1 MHVDYGSNETGLHV
15 VIAAGF
21 FPAISDLIKKGDCQT
36 SNKILQ
42 EAVRFITSLSLG
54 EDESLIA
61 SDTELLHALITIIR
75 NSNEDEWGFHLK
87 CDIIPVFGN
96 LANISVEYCDK
107 LLNEFH
113 IYQLLHS
120 ELERLESHLPTILQ
134 HDHNESRFS
143 FYTLAYLRNLIWTLQ
158 SVCKSRPSPQHY
170 FQPGDRLLELLFLYY
185 QSIDDIEIIRDIS
198 YCFFFAF
205 IASGDM
211 DKIPFLQ
218 KLINRIEKIFI
229 DFPAANHSSADLVVM
244 FYPILK
250 LLVLIA
256 SSDSSHSDLV
266 ATNETIFSLVLDL
279 LRKTSNPSLQAEVL
293 VFFGYG
299 LFRSPLMVIATGVHA
314 IAIELFFTT
323 SKEVVRRKALWLLG
337 VLIADEESSMLLDL
351 QMVKLHTLTDDVRDR
366 VIPMILKLVACLRQ
380 EGCFSIA
387 NKCVN
392 TLYCL
397 ERRVRVFSRE
407 N

>member
-1 MHVDYGSNETGLHV
+1 MHVDYGSNETGLHL

-21 FPAISDLIKKGDCQT
+21 FPAISELIKKGNFQT

-61 SDTELLHALITIIR
+61 SDTELLHALIDIIR
-75 NSNEDEWGFHLK
+75 NSHEDEWGFHLK
-87 CDIIPVFGN
+87 CDTIPVFGN
-96 LANISVEYCDK
+96 LANISVEYRDK
-107 LLNEFH
+107 LLTEFD
-113 IYQLLHS
+113 IYQLLQS

-143 FYTLAYLRNLIWTLQ
+143 FYTLAYLRNLTWTLQ
-158 SVCKSRPSPQHY
+158 SIWKSPQHY

-198 YCFFFAF
+198 YCFFFAL

-211 DKIPFLQ
+211 DKIPFLH
-218 KLINRIEKIFI
+218 KLINRLEKIFV
-229 DFPAANHSSADLVVM
+229 DFPANHSSPDLEEM

-256 SSDSSHSDLV
+256 SSDSSLYDHV
-266 ATNETIFSLVLDL
+266 ATNEPIFWRVLEL
-279 LRKTSNPSLQAEVL
+279 LRKTSNPSLQAEAL

-299 LFRSPLMVIATGVHA
+299 LFRSPFMVISTGVHA

-323 SKEVVRRKALWLLG
+323 SKEVVRKKALWLLG
-337 VLIADEESSMLLDL
+337 VLIADEESPMLLDL

-380 EGCFSIA
+380 EGCFLIA

-397 ERRVRVFSRE
+397 ERRVRVFSCE